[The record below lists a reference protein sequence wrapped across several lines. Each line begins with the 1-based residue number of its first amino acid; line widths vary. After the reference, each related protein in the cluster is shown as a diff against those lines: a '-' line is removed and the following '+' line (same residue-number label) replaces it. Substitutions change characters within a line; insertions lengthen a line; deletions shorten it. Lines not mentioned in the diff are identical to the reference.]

1 MTEPRFAVGIDLGT
15 TNSVVSSVRLDTA
28 LTEKVLVELL
38 PIPQLTG
45 PGTVESRHQLPSFQY
60 QAHQEEIDEAEVVL
74 PWNSMPL
81 VIIGEWA
88 RMLGSKTPIRLVGSA
103 KSWLSHQAVN
113 RRSAILPPQAP
124 EDVPRISPLEAS
136 TAYLRHLHDAWNH
149 AHPEAP
155 LIDQKVV
162 LTVPASFDPAARDLT
177 VEAAEAAGLP
187 RPVLLEEPQAAFTD
201 CCR

>member
-28 LTEKVLVELL
+28 PTEKVFVELL

-74 PWNSMPL
+74 PWNSKPL

-113 RRSAILPPQAP
+113 RRSAILP
-124 EDVPRISPLEAS
+124 
-136 TAYLRHLHDAWNH
+136 
-149 AHPEAP
+149 
-155 LIDQKVV
+155 
-162 LTVPASFDPAARDLT
+162 
-177 VEAAEAAGLP
+177 
-187 RPVLLEEPQAAFTD
+187 
-201 CCR
+201 